1 MRLAPLALAGLLVAG
16 AAAADPVS
24 ILFVG
29 NSYTFGRLDPVLTY
43 NAANVRD
50 LTKPQGPAVV
60 GSTAD
65 TPKFSDVTGTNSYP
79 LGLNNPSGVQGNS
92 YSPHS
97 QTIGWGGV
105 PGIFKQLT
113 VQAGLD
119 YDVALSTRNAA
130 TLRGH
135 FLNTANSTNWD
146 LRGNISSQKWDKM
159 VLQEQSDEALGPQ
172 TVNGVPLGSN
182 FPSIR
187 ANVDLIE
194 DWVHTGRPIQD
205 GVMTNNPTNTT
216 YRERNM
222 FYLGGT
228 TAAGGGPGG
237 QYANEAA
244 CVAAGGTSSSC
255 SNSLVRTIPNNTNS
269 NAATEIYLQ
278 QTWAR
283 PNLIN
288 SPGTPTID
296 PATGDATY
304 DTTKPVPSYFGT
316 LEAMTSDMT
325 TGMLNVA
332 NFADDDGS
340 SGIKGIIPVGQA
352 FLSAVQAGIATRNMY
367 APDALTDNLI
377 DLWFNDGTHASVA
390 GSYLSALTNFGS
402 ITGLDPAMFGA
413 DEIAARDLGLS
424 SADALKLQHIASMAL
439 GYTNPV
445 PRAGHLGHAARRPGR
460 PGRGRPAPSRRLM
473 RGAALA
479 AGTLAALLAGC
490 AGTARQPEA
499 APHAV
504 APQVWQTLA
513 RDAQAEPVPQPQAC
527 PKGVPAD
534 ARCLGGTDRA
544 GAHYLI
550 ALPAAWSGVLV
561 LHAHGGPTLGP
572 PLKSR
577 AEEDLTRWVDHR
589 ARRPCLGRLHL
600 PPGRRRGARGG
611 RGHRAAA
618 PDLRAPRGAAP
629 SAPCCTGRAGAPA
642 WLRSARRCTRPRPR
656 AARAPYDAVLL
667 TSGVLAGGTRSYDF
681 RIDLRVIYQHLC
693 GNHPHRTSRRTRCGR
708 ACRPTA
714 G

>member
-1 MRLAPLALAGLLVAG
+1 MKRLATLALAVTATLPAVA
-16 AAAADPVS
+16 APIS

-60 GSTAD
+60 GSTSS

-79 LGLNNPSGVQGNS
+79 LGLNNPAGVQGNS

-97 QTIGWGGV
+97 QTNGWGGV
-105 PGIFKQLT
+105 AGIFKQLT

-146 LRGNISSQKWDKM
+146 LRGNISSQSWDKM

-187 ANVDLIE
+187 AYVDVIE
-194 DWVHTGRPIQD
+194 DWVHTGRPIQA
-205 GVMTNNPTNTT
+205 GVMINNLNDTT

-222 FYLGGT
+222 YYLGGT
-228 TAAGGGPGG
+228 TAAGGAGG

-244 CVAAGGTSSSC
+244 CVAAGGTPSVTVAGVTTSGSC
-255 SNSLVRTIPNNTNS
+255 ANNAVRTIPNNTNA

-288 SPGTPTID
+288 APGATTID
-296 PATGDATY
+296 PATGNATY
-304 DTTKPVPSYFGT
+304 AGAPAPSYFGT

-332 NFADDDGS
+332 NYADDDGTL
-340 SGIKGIIPVGQA
+340 GIKGIIPVGQA
-352 FLSAVQAGIATRNMY
+352 FLTAVQAGLATRNMY
-367 APDALTDNLI
+367 APDALTDGLI

-413 DEIAARDLGLS
+413 GERAAADLGLS
-424 SADALKLQHIASMAL
+424 AREAVLLQSAASFQLGFRNSVPEPGSLAL
-439 GYTNPV
+439 V
-445 PRAGHLGHAARRPGR
+445 
-460 PGRGRPAPSRRLM
+460 
-473 RGAALA
+473 ALA
-479 AGTLAALLAGC
+479 LLGMAGLQ
-490 AGTARQPEA
+490 R
-499 APHAV
+499 
-504 APQVWQTLA
+504 
-513 RDAQAEPVPQPQAC
+513 
-527 PKGVPAD
+527 
-534 ARCLGGTDRA
+534 
-544 GAHYLI
+544 
-550 ALPAAWSGVLV
+550 
-561 LHAHGGPTLGP
+561 
-572 PLKSR
+572 
-577 AEEDLTRWVDHR
+577 
-589 ARRPCLGRLHL
+589 
-600 PPGRRRGARGG
+600 
-611 RGHRAAA
+611 
-618 PDLRAPRGAAP
+618 
-629 SAPCCTGRAGAPA
+629 
-642 WLRSARRCTRPRPR
+642 R
-656 AARAPYDAVLL
+656 AARAKAP
-667 TSGVLAGGTRSYDF
+667 
-681 RIDLRVIYQHLC
+681 
-693 GNHPHRTSRRTRCGR
+693 R
-708 ACRPTA
+708 A
-714 G
+714 